1 MIGTTL
7 KLGFDGTSVARGL
20 GNVSTLMGKFG
31 KQVAIGATRR
41 IGEGM
46 TDMLGRIV
54 TALPAAIKETAD
66 WAGNLTDM
74 ATQTGVSV
82 AALVTMEEALRL
94 SGAQAAD
101 TSRIISVLADNLN
114 NASVEGSPAAE
125 ALKALGMEAEEL
137 KGMKIDEAF
146 YKIGKRVAEL
156 NKTTKTPITFLDEWG
171 QPITK
176 IIETTE
182 KMEGLE
188 TVMSDLFGAKMGYK
202 LIRFFKDFDGSMGQ
216 AENNVGKLGDAIGN
230 GLAVDMDNFSDS
242 LGRFETL
249 KRSLSSIVLSEIF
262 RATGGANGMNRL
274 FDFLDP
280 EKIRP
285 QIESFVSMI
294 GRNLEVLLS
303 QDLTTSIGDLMKNL
317 GKSFGEGIRDSL
329 KISVKDFLPSFGG
342 GAGTSTKDGTG
353 SLIEDTNSIL
363 TDIRKNTLT
372 SFFN

>member
-20 GNVSTLMGKFG
+20 GNISGLVGRFG
-31 KQVAIGATRR
+31 KQIAIGATRR

-46 TDMLGRIV
+46 TDMLGKIV
-54 TALPAAIKETAD
+54 TALPDAIKETAD

-82 AALVTMEEALRL
+82 EKLVLLEEALRL
-94 SGAQAAD
+94 SGGQAAD
-101 TSRIISVLADNLN
+101 TSRMISVLADNLST
-114 NASVEGSPAAE
+114 AATAGGPAAD
-125 ALKALGMEAEEL
+125 ALKALGFEADEL
-137 KGMKIDEAF
+137 SRMGVDEAF

-156 NKTTKTPITFLDEWG
+156 NKLTRTPITFIDPDTGE
-171 QPITK
+171 QITK
-176 IIETTE
+176 IVETTE
-182 KMEGLE
+182 KMKGLE

-202 LIRFFKDFDGSMGQ
+202 LLRFFKDFDGSMGQ
-216 AENNVGKLGDAIGN
+216 ATNNVGKLGHAIN
-230 GLAVDMDNFSDS
+230 DGLAVDMDNFSDS

-262 RATGGANGMNRL
+262 RSTGGSNGVNRL

-303 QDLTTSIGDLMKNL
+303 QDLTTSLGDLMRNL

-329 KISVKDFLPSFGG
+329 KISVKDFLPGFGG
-342 GAGTSTKDGTG
+342 GKTASNDGTG
-353 SLIEDTNSIL
+353 PLIEDTNSIL

-372 SFFN
+372 SYFA